1 MDIKN
6 LFYYIEDQIYPQIIL
21 FNKSKLLHI
30 KRIVKNIYK
39 NKALTIVLMPQSI
52 GFMFPKR

>member
-6 LFYYIEDQIYPQIIL
+6 LLYYIEDQIYPQIIL